1 MKEEYYRFHVFE
13 IKKEKKENKES
24 ESIIAE
30 GNRQQWIRVC
40 ARFDEFLWRTR
51 RREREEEGLALG
63 EFVVISVCIM
73 SRTVLL
79 RVEDT
84 AKQCKTRVQIW
95 ARTSNGTFQCF
106 SVLLLPKMAGPE
118 HRSCRQPD
126 AISLSFVFEK
136 PLSRLVIFPLVPH
149 YFSSLLFFSFLFFP
163 PRFVI
168 KSLTHSQ
175 PYCIYDLPIYK
186 WISLME

>member
-1 MKEEYYRFHVFE
+1 
-13 IKKEKKENKES
+13 
-24 ESIIAE
+24 
-30 GNRQQWIRVC
+30 
-40 ARFDEFLWRTR
+40 
-51 RREREEEGLALG
+51 
-63 EFVVISVCIM
+63 M

-126 AISLSFVFEK
+126 AISLSLVFEK

-163 PRFVI
+163 PRFVKI
-168 KSLTHSQ
+168 VNPFSTLS
-175 PYCIYDLPIYK
+175 YYDLPIYK

>member
-126 AISLSFVFEK
+126 AISLSRLRKAFVSPRNLSSRA
-136 PLSRLVIFPLVPH
+136 PLFF
-149 YFSSLLFFSFLFFP
+149 FSSLLFLSFFP
-163 PRFVI
+163 S
-168 KSLTHSQ
+168 SLRYKIVNPFSTLLHLRST
-175 PYCIYDLPIYK
+175 DL
-186 WISLME
+186 